1 MRHFAGFGIIFTYL
15 LIETLI
21 ISITKHELH
30 IPKIKKDTFLHLMT
44 PYS

>member
-1 MRHFAGFGIIFTYL
+1 MRHLAEFGIIFTYL

-30 IPKIKKDTFLHLMT
+30 VLKKDTFLHLMT